1 MQGGPAVTTRELKT
15 DEQQWLELTLYEL
28 ATVVRAEGKEAVLYC
43 SGCRREIAYSRVV
56 PGPIREWPYCPVH
69 AETPLIMRSGPINPC
84 SNPWASARQGAAS
97 SR

>member
-1 MQGGPAVTTRELKT
+1 MAIHELRT

-43 SGCRREIAYSRVV
+43 SSCRGDIAYNRVV

-69 AETPLIMRSGPINPC
+69 AQTPLIMRSGPVNPC
-84 SNPWASARQGAAS
+84 ATPWPSIRPRAAS